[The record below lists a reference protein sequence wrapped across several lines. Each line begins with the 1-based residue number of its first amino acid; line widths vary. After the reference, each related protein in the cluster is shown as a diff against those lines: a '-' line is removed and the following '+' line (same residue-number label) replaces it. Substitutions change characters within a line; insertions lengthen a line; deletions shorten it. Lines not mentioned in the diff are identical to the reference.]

1 MLNALRA
8 SLKRMGRDQID
19 LYQVSSD
26 KNVVLPTDSVMVTKL
41 HEIFS
46 VITFQHKQ

>member
-19 LYQVSSD
+19 LYQVSA
-26 KNVVLPTDSVMVTKL
+26 KNVVLPTDSVMLTKKL

-46 VITFQHKQ
+46 LITFQHKQ